1 MTRHYQAIAPNSL
14 AAAIGYAQPTQVV
27 LERVDMDSPALDVMT
42 DLTRVTAVIIL
53 QGDTVDEAH
62 SRMIQRGVRLL
73 LVVDSDR
80 LVHGIVTAN
89 DVLGEKPVA
98 VAAQRGVLRSE
109 LQVRDIMTPRAALEV
124 LDLREVQ
131 TASVGHIVAT
141 LKAAG
146 RQHSLAVDVDGKG
159 RQRIRGVFSATQIAR
174 QLGITITT
182 EAVAKTFAD
191 IEARLG
197 HQIG

>member
-1 MTRHYQAIAPNSL
+1 MTRQYHAIPHKSL
-14 AAAIGYAQPTQVV
+14 DTEIAYAQPTQAAP
-27 LERVDMDSPALDVMT
+27 ERVHLGSPALDVMT
-42 DLTRVTAVIIL
+42 DLARVTAVIIL

-73 LVVDSDR
+73 LVVDADR
-80 LVHGIVTAN
+80 RVHGIVTAN
-89 DVLGEKPVA
+89 DVLGEKPVT
-98 VAAQRGVLRSE
+98 VSAQRGVLRSE

-124 LDLREVQ
+124 LDLHDVQ

-141 LKAAG
+141 LKQAG
-146 RQHSLAVDVDGKG
+146 RQHSLVVDHDGKG

-174 QLGITITT
+174 QLGIAITT
-182 EAVAKTFAD
+182 EAVARTFAE

-197 HQIG
+197 H